1 MIEDTVK
8 IVNMGMMNDDGVMC
22 GSTSTAAST
31 SKESA
36 TAASTKDSAI
46 KTTDRRRNF
55 SSFCKQKSLSRRTLS
70 TQSSSRSSLY
80 STSTCN
86 SDKRSSETFKLQLKE
101 TMHKLN
107 DLGRKSRME
116 GKKKKEEKKKK
127 KQSSED
133 SNNNS
138 NSYERMIAELEQEK
152 AAKAKMNSEIL
163 QLRKNRRRQDPQK
176 K

>member
-1 MIEDTVK
+1 
-8 IVNMGMMNDDGVMC
+8 MG
-22 GSTSTAAST
+22 
-31 SKESA
+31 
-36 TAASTKDSAI
+36 SAI
-46 KTTDRRRNF
+46 QTTERRRNF
-55 SSFCKQKSLSRRTLS
+55 SSFCKQKAFSRRTLS

-101 TMHKLN
+101 TMYKLN

-116 GKKKKEEKKKK
+116 GKKKKEEKK
-127 KQSSED
+127 QSSED
-133 SNNNS
+133 SNNNN

-163 QLRKNRRRQDPQK
+163 QLRKNRRRQDPPK